1 MGRQKTVPIPRF
13 KAADEQGQAYHIVG
27 SEKLV
32 EIEGRGQG
40 EPEWTSVD
48 LSLRTVDGLPVTYLA
63 KGVYE
68 VQGAKPVRVTTR
80 DPRAP

>member
-1 MGRQKTVPIPRF
+1 MGRQQTVPIRRF
-13 KAADEQGQAYHIVG
+13 KAVDEQGRPYHIVG

-32 EIEGRGQG
+32 EIEGHGPG

-48 LSLRTVDGLPVTYLA
+48 ISLRTVEGLPATYLA

-68 VQGAKPVRVTTR
+68 VQGAQPVRVTTSE
-80 DPRAP
+80 PRAP